1 MSMLETS
8 TAEDLRYPIGRFTV
22 VASTP
27 ELRLQ
32 WISEIADAESAL
44 RAAVAGLSDTQL
56 DTAYREGGWTI
67 RQVVHHVADSHMN
80 GFIRFCKAVTEDNPT
95 ITAYQQD
102 AWVQLPHTL
111 APVDSSLTLLALL
124 IQRWIP
130 ALRQLSDSAWTRG
143 FLHPETGPQNVDSL
157 VQLYAWHGRH
167 HCAHITNARRRLDW

>member
-1 MSMLETS
+1 MSTLETS
-8 TAEDLRYPIGRFTV
+8 IAEDLRYPIGRFTV

-27 ELRLQ
+27 ELRLK
-32 WISEIADAESAL
+32 WIADIADAESGL
-44 RAAVAGLSDTQL
+44 MQAVTGLSDAQL
-56 DTAYREGGWTI
+56 DTAYRTGGWTI

-102 AWVQLPHTL
+102 EWVKLPHTL

-124 IQRWIP
+124 IQRWVP
-130 ALRQLSDSAWTRG
+130 ALRQLPESTWSRG
-143 FLHPETGPQNVDSL
+143 FMHPETGQQSVDSM

-167 HCAHITNARRRLDW
+167 HIAHITNARRRLNW